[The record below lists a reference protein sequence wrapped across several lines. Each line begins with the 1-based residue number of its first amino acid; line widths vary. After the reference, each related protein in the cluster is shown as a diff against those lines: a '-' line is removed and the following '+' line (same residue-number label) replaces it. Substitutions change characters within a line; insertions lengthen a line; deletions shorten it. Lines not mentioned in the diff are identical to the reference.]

1 MAVYTSGEYVISL
14 ALSCHSKD
22 LKQRTDQH
30 YSSVLQLSFIWQAKE
45 NTSSRC
51 EGGLTQKTL
60 REEKYPC
67 PLLSFGFSFYMF
79 SFLLPPGLPYVNRAS
94 KEGCLFYLRSS
105 HLPFSLLCFLKVK
118 VKVKS
123 LSRARLFATP
133 WIVACTKLLRPW
145 DFQGIVLEWIAISFS
160 RESSQ
165 RRSLTL

>member
-1 MAVYTSGEYVISL
+1 MSGEYVISL

-45 NTSSRC
+45 NTSSRH

-60 REEKYPC
+60 REEKHPC
-67 PLLSFGFSFYMF
+67 PLLNFGFSFYMF

-94 KEGCLFYLRSS
+94 KDGCLFYLRSS
-105 HLPFSLLCFLKVK
+105 HLPFSLLCILK

-123 LSRARLFATP
+123 LSRAP
-133 WIVACTKLLRPW
+133 WIVACTKLLCPW
-145 DFQGIVLEWIAISFS
+145 DFQSIVLEWIAISFS

-165 RRSLTL
+165 PRSLTL

>member
-22 LKQRTDQH
+22 LKQRMDQH

-94 KEGCLFYLRSS
+94 KEGCLFYLR
-105 HLPFSLLCFLKVK
+105 FSLWGSRTFLCSIFMGFSLPSLLATAILDSFFL
-118 VKVKS
+118 
-123 LSRARLFATP
+123 F
-133 WIVACTKLLRPW
+133 
-145 DFQGIVLEWIAISFS
+145 
-160 RESSQ
+160 
-165 RRSLTL
+165 